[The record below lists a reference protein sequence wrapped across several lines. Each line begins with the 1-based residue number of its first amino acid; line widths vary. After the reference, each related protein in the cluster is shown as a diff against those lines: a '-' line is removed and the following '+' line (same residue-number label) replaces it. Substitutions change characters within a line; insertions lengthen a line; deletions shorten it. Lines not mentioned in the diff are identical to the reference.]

1 MLRFFCITCVFL
13 FFNCQSN
20 FLDNNSSKPK
30 IIVGVVVDQMR
41 YDYLTRLSNKFSE
54 DGFNRLINQGFN
66 CTNNHYNHVPT
77 VTGPGH
83 SSIATGS
90 TPSINGVVGN
100 SWYDRNIE
108 KEIYCATDLSYE
120 NIGGNA
126 YYGKK
131 SPKNLLTLAFA
142 DQNRIQNK
150 MKSKTISVSIKDR
163 GAIFM
168 GGKNAN
174 AAYWFYGKNKG
185 EWITSSYYMNEL
197 PSWVIQINDI
207 NNISKYIVDW
217 ITLYDLDSYD
227 LKRED
232 NNDFEKFF
240 KGKDDS
246 GFPYLTKNLMEKND
260 GFDMISET
268 PFGNS
273 MTTDFAIAAI
283 EGEKL
288 GEDNY
293 TDVLTISYSSTDYIG
308 HNFGVFSLE
317 TEDTYL
323 RLDLEIKRL
332 LDYLD
337 NKIGKNNYSLF
348 LTADHGALEV
358 PAYLN
363 SKGVKAMSVNKYKF
377 IKSVSK
383 YLDETFG
390 SKKIIEH
397 SVNNNIYI
405 NYK

>member
-150 MKSKTISVSIKDR
+150 MKS
-163 GAIFM
+163 
-168 GGKNAN
+168 
-174 AAYWFYGKNKG
+174 
-185 EWITSSYYMNEL
+185 
-197 PSWVIQINDI
+197 
-207 NNISKYIVDW
+207 
-217 ITLYDLDSYD
+217 
-227 LKRED
+227 
-232 NNDFEKFF
+232 
-240 KGKDDS
+240 
-246 GFPYLTKNLMEKND
+246 
-260 GFDMISET
+260 
-268 PFGNS
+268 
-273 MTTDFAIAAI
+273 
-283 EGEKL
+283 
-288 GEDNY
+288 
-293 TDVLTISYSSTDYIG
+293 
-308 HNFGVFSLE
+308 
-317 TEDTYL
+317 L
-323 RLDLEIKRL
+323 RSR
-332 LDYLD
+332 
-337 NKIGKNNYSLF
+337 
-348 LTADHGALEV
+348 
-358 PAYLN
+358 
-363 SKGVKAMSVNKYKF
+363 
-377 IKSVSK
+377 
-383 YLDETFG
+383 
-390 SKKIIEH
+390 
-397 SVNNNIYI
+397 
-405 NYK
+405 